1 MTIVQMTASFSMQN
15 IWWIQWKALPL
26 QTEMLNHKLTKGY
39 KIGMKKVMITAAL
52 AMMTM
57 GAMAQTVDN
66 DTTCYEPEQ
75 VYKAGTMPKFKSG
88 MGSMV
93 QYLYNNLRYPKEAE
107 KEMVEAKVLTTFI
120 VEKDGSLS
128 NITPVNTTLQFFD
141 AKKKAEKL
149 GMTEEELK
157 QHFGKMFQEEAIR
170 VLTEMPKKWKP
181 GKIAGKPVRTKF
193 EMPVHFGVGRFTGMG
208 RR

>member
-1 MTIVQMTASFSMQN
+1 MN
-15 IWWIQWKALPL
+15 
-26 QTEMLNHKLTKGY
+26 KL
-39 KIGMKKVMITAAL
+39 IITAAL
-52 AMMTM
+52 AMMM
-57 GAMAQTVDN
+57 VGAKAQALDN
-66 DTTCYEPEQ
+66 DTTYYEPEQ
-75 VYKAGTMPKFKSG
+75 LFKVGTLPKYKSG
-88 MGSMV
+88 MGSVV
-93 QYLYNNLRYPKEAE
+93 QYLLNNIRYPQEAE
-107 KEMVEAKVLTTFI
+107 KEMVDAKVLTTFI

-149 GMTEEELK
+149 GMTVEELK
-157 QHFGKMFQEEAIR
+157 QHFGKLFQDEAIR

-193 EMPVHFGVGRFTGMG
+193 EMPVHFGMERFTGMG